1 MRIGL
6 LCSSPVVFDA
16 MAFLFETGSLAG
28 VASPSEQIDFA
39 EKLVE
44 YSKQY
49 KFPFNT
55 IDTENIERDLTE
67 WLKTIDAD
75 VVFVFMFPK
84 RIPSSALQ
92 IPKYGFVNFHGGKL
106 PQYRSPVPDF
116 WTIRNGE
123 KKGTLTAH
131 FMDGNFDAGTILNEV
146 NVTITENETSG
157 TLISKFG
164 RVLSFCMEQTI
175 AAIEKGSAG
184 IVQDESHANF
194 YKRPNDA
201 DLSCNFLTMNAKEV
215 HSLVCAAIPRFKGGS
230 TKIGNRPVRILQTS
244 LLPEQ
249 DQPIINPGVIVVDR
263 VENELWI
270 GCNANTSIRIDIVD
284 LFEGVFTGYRFAE
297 YSGLRS
303 GEIVN

>member
-1 MRIGL
+1 MKIGL

-16 MAFLFETGSLAG
+16 MAFLFETGTLAG
-28 VASPSEQIDFA
+28 VATPSNQIDFA

-44 YSKQY
+44 YSQQY
-49 KFPFNT
+49 KFLFNT
-55 IDTENIERDLTE
+55 IDTENIESDLTE

-84 RIPSSALQ
+84 RIPISVMQ

-131 FMDGNFDAGTILNEV
+131 FMDGNFDSGPILNEI

-164 RVLSFCMEQTI
+164 CVLSFCMEQTI
-175 AAIEKGSAG
+175 AAIENGCTG
-184 IVQDESHANF
+184 IVQDESQANY
-194 YKRPNDA
+194 YKRPNEA
-201 DLSCNFLTMNAKEV
+201 DLSCNFFTMNAKEV
-215 HSLVCAAIPRFKGGS
+215 HSLVRAAIPRFKGGGA
-230 TKIGNRPVRILQTS
+230 KIGTRPVRILQTT
-244 LLPEQ
+244 LLTEH
-249 DQPIINPGVIVVDR
+249 DQPTINPGVIVVDR
-263 VENELWI
+263 IKKELWI

>member
-1 MRIGL
+1 
-6 LCSSPVVFDA
+6 
-16 MAFLFETGSLAG
+16 MAFLFETGTLAG
-28 VASPSEQIDFA
+28 VATPTNQIDFA

-44 YSKQY
+44 YSQQY

-67 WLKTIDAD
+67 WLKTIEAD

-84 RIPSSALQ
+84 RIPTSALQ

-131 FMDGNFDAGTILNEV
+131 FMDGNFDSGPILNEI

-175 AAIEKGSAG
+175 AAIENGSTG
-184 IVQDESHANF
+184 IVQDESHAN
-194 YKRPNDA
+194 YCKRPNEA
-201 DLSCNFLTMNAKEV
+201 DLSCNFFTMNAKEV
-215 HSLVCAAIPRFKGGS
+215 HSLVRAAIPRFKGGG
-230 TKIGNRPVRILQTS
+230 TKIGTRPVRILQTS
-244 LLPEQ
+244 LLTEH
-249 DQPIINPGVIVVDR
+249 DQPTINPGVIVVDR
-263 VENELWI
+263 IKKELWI

-297 YSGLRS
+297 YSGLRD